1 MNTNSYVEKY
11 KFINNISKLNNNIF
25 QFPNITEDVKKDFEI
40 LDTFIKVI
48 KTDDYEIK
56 NVNLEIT
63 SNK

>member
-11 KFINNISKLNNNIF
+11 KFINNIIKLNNNIF